1 MASSKED
8 GENNQQQKK
17 NQKTGAHT
25 DSMELMYGVIKSNE
39 KWSSQDE

>member
-8 GENNQQQKK
+8 EEKNKRKK
-17 NQKTGAHT
+17 MKTGAHT